1 MHCARKIEH
10 IPKNGAVRSL
20 LTHPCSLPTQ
30 APAADIERVMFT
42 LGADAKVGIFSS
54 RHMALAGPKCYKFPY
69 LSFLTRR
76 PVTRFTPFLLTD
88 TFSQWHAAPYLPCG
102 THSYLVPPDSSTLL
116 VCHGPL
122 WSVRCRT
129 LIYINPP
136 SQSLKPQL
144 ELLVQSSPLPLYL
157 LVC

>member
-1 MHCARKIEH
+1 M
-10 IPKNGAVRSL
+10 
-20 LTHPCSLPTQ
+20 
-30 APAADIERVMFT
+30 
-42 LGADAKVGIFSS
+42 
-54 RHMALAGPKCYKFPY
+54 
-69 LSFLTRR
+69 
-76 PVTRFTPFLLTD
+76 D

-129 LIYINPP
+129 LMYINPP

-144 ELLVQSSPLPLYL
+144 ELLVQSSQLALISLSAKTQPPASSQPLVSALGRLCTLVPLSPCPCVFAPCPQGNWL
-157 LVC
+157 NTSSSSSTHWPTQRRVGHTPSQHASQTSTTVHCSH

>member
-1 MHCARKIEH
+1 MLQ
-10 IPKNGAVRSL
+10 IPYS
-20 LTHPCSLPTQ
+20 
-30 APAADIERVMFT
+30 
-42 LGADAKVGIFSS
+42 
-54 RHMALAGPKCYKFPY
+54 
-69 LSFLTRR
+69 SFLTWR

-129 LIYINPP
+129 LMYINPP

-144 ELLVQSSPLPLYL
+144 ELFVQSSQLALNSLSAKTQPPASSQPLVSALGRLCTLVPLSPCPCVFAPCPPKATGL
-157 LVC
+157 TGRRVGKER